1 MPLTFQC
8 ILVPPRR
15 EGMHAIT
22 ALFKEVSILLFR
34 RAGMATCHLYFKF
47 AQSKE
52 GTKVEAS
59 SDRPTSVEQV
69 FEELSAILNGGAV
82 VEDRIKYPLNSG
94 SEGAPEPLLVEG
106 MQYKAPTSALLIA
119 LLSYSQKQPGTSSV
133 IF

>member
-8 ILVPPRR
+8 ILVPPRT

-22 ALFKEVSILLFR
+22 ASYKGVAILLFR
-34 RAGMATCHLYFKF
+34 RAGMATCHLYFKL
-47 AQSKE
+47 ARATE

-59 SDRPTSVEQV
+59 SDRPTFIEQV

-82 VEDRIKYPLNSG
+82 VEDRIKCPLNSG
-94 SEGAPEPLLVEG
+94 NQGAPEPLPLEG

-119 LLSYSQKQPGTSSV
+119 LLSYS
-133 IF
+133 